1 VATANDLY
9 LMGKASYLE
18 VITAQRSV
26 LDAELEVT
34 GARKEVLLQT
44 VALYRGVGGG
54 WR

>member
-1 VATANDLY
+1 V
-9 LMGKASYLE
+9 GKASYLE

-44 VALYRGVGGG
+44 VSLYRGVGGG
-54 WR
+54 WN